1 VSKLRLA
8 IEQAGARTMQ
18 TDLSVEIAKVV
29 LIILMFLVGGAAIF
43 LIRKLNG
50 LIRPISRQLIELH
63 KCDTGT
69 LEPRLE
75 QIEYRYIELNKHVDN
90 IDAAEFS
97 SGEIERLSLRIFG
110 RDVTAGS
117 AHSWIIQAPGILIS
131 LGLLGTFWGLTVG
144 LGQISGAL
152 APGATPE
159 QTMNTLSAIV
169 APMGTAFQTSLIGL
183 LLSLI
188 VLIASQL
195 SGARTCLERCES
207 LLSSWLETVLPLT
220 LGDEL
225 MTPLKKSIDGLNDTV
240 RRLPDDISWSVERA
254 MQAAFAEK
262 LTQMFNLSTTIA
274 GEAQH
279 ATRQLAAVASNLN
292 ETSQDFVLAAQ
303 AFQQSKFPEA
313 LRESVAGLLETKER
327 IAVSSDVLSTRMQ
340 EVRDALFT
348 MQSQWQLLAKS
359 AEIELETCRLA
370 TQQVHQ
376 SLLQLQASSKSLDEG
391 VEVTSIAA
399 KQLKETRLEVM
410 RDRKLSIDVAE
421 SVRDRLAVDASSVE
435 TCQAFASALEF
446 SLRKWNANVDQL
458 DDLRSQFIN
467 TAISGRSDDE
477 AKVQRITSETTDAI
491 ISIKDRISTNIGDAV
506 TAHAE
511 ALDQLGL
518 PMNNAHSLSQGLV
531 TQLESLDI
539 KFDQEIESLI
549 DSVKS
554 SIESSLGGAISNQR
568 DALGQLDNP
577 MGKANQ
583 LAVDLVQQLESLKAS
598 LDQQSPDRAKRNFWE
613 QGGQS

>member
-1 VSKLRLA
+1 
-8 IEQAGARTMQ
+8 MQ

-29 LIILMFLVGGAAIF
+29 LIILMFMVGGAAIF
-43 LIRKLNG
+43 LIGKLNG
-50 LIRPISRQLIELH
+50 LILPISLQLIELH
-63 KCDTGT
+63 KRDAGM
-69 LEPRLE
+69 LKPRLL
-75 QIEYRYIELNKHVDN
+75 IIKDRYRALNDHVDN

-110 RDVTAGS
+110 RDVTAAS
-117 AHSWIIQAPGILIS
+117 AHSWIIQAPGLLIS

-188 VLIASQL
+188 VLITSQL

-292 ETSQDFVLAAQ
+292 ETSQDFVIAAQ

-327 IAVSSDVLSTRMQ
+327 ISVSSDGLSTRMQ
-340 EVRDALFT
+340 EVRDALLT

-359 AEIELETCRLA
+359 AEIELETCRVA
-370 TQQVHQ
+370 TQQVNQ

-421 SVRDRLAVDASSVE
+421 SVRDRLAVDSSSVE
-435 TCQAFASALEF
+435 TCQAFASALEI
-446 SLRKWNANVDQL
+446 SLRKWNTNVDQL
-458 DDLRSQFIN
+458 DDLRGQFIN

-477 AKVQRITSETTDAI
+477 ARVQRITSETTDAI
-491 ISIKDRISTNIGDAV
+491 TSIKELIGTNIGDAV
-506 TAHAE
+506 IAQAE
-511 ALDQLGL
+511 ALNQLGP
-518 PMNNAHSLSQGLV
+518 PMNNAHSLSHGLV
-531 TQLESLDI
+531 KQLESLDN
-539 KFDQEIESLI
+539 KFKQEMDSLI

-568 DALGQLDNP
+568 NALGQLDDP
-577 MGKANQ
+577 MSKARQ
-583 LAVDLVQQLESLKAS
+583 LAVDLVQQLEGLKVS
-598 LDQQSPDRAKRNFWE
+598 LDQQSLDKTNRPFWG
-613 QGGQS
+613 QGGES